1 VSILDGIET
10 VLFAHA
16 HPDDETISSGAL
28 IAEMVAR
35 GIRVVLLTATR
46 GEQGEVV
53 PARRAELRAAI
64 GADPAHDPAA
74 FARLRE
80 GELREASAL
89 LGVSAGYLLG
99 TAPARAPGLPDRR
112 YRDSGMRWI
121 REGLA
126 GAAADVPP
134 DALSVQ
140 PLEEVTAD
148 VRALI
153 DTVQPQ
159 LVIGYDDT
167 GGYGHP
173 DHRRIRE
180 AALAAAAFA
189 GVPFAELLAE
199 PGPDAEWF
207 SLEQHLAVVQRALRS
222 HASQVSVDGDHLI
235 HSGGQRE
242 KIPTSVGLRVRLA

>member
-1 VSILDGIET
+1 MSILDEVDV

-28 IAEMVAR
+28 IAELAAR

-46 GEQGEVV
+46 GERGEVV
-53 PARRAELRAAI
+53 PARRARLQAAI
-64 GADPAHDPAA
+64 GADPVEDTAA

-89 LGVSAGYLLG
+89 LGVSSGYLLG

-112 YRDSGMRWI
+112 YGDSGMRWI
-121 REGLA
+121 RDGLA
-126 GAAADVPP
+126 GPAIDVPP
-134 DALSVQ
+134 GALSVE

-148 VRALI
+148 VCALI
-153 DTVQPQ
+153 DAAQPR
-159 LVIGYDDT
+159 LVIGYDDN

-180 AALAAAAFA
+180 ATLAAARST

-199 PGPDAEWF
+199 PAPDAEWF
-207 SLEQHLAVVQRALRS
+207 DLERHLAVVQDALRC
-222 HASQVSVDGDHLI
+222 HASQVTVDGDRLV
-235 HSGGQRE
+235 HSGGQRQ
-242 KIPTSVGLRVRLA
+242 KIATSVGLRRV